1 VISARAR
8 PGSVW
13 LLHCVHP
20 AWGASTL
27 LELSPPTLITAKAA
41 LRRQDGGGW
50 RASGDA
56 FRASITS
63 VNANTRRVA
72 VGHAA
77 AAPPLLLRRWAASV
91 SKLVELVQIGRFE
104 PVHDYDE
111 P

>member
-1 VISARAR
+1 
-8 PGSVW
+8 
-13 LLHCVHP
+13 LHSSLTLR
-20 AWGASTL
+20 AST
-27 LELSPPTLITAKAA
+27 
-41 LRRQDGGGW
+41 
-50 RASGDA
+50 
-56 FRASITS
+56 TS
-63 VNANTRRVA
+63 VNTNTLRVAA

>member
-1 VISARAR
+1 VAGGPAVTGLRWAR
-8 PGSVW
+8 S
-13 LLHCVHP
+13 LH
-20 AWGASTL
+20 SSL
-27 LELSPPTLITAKAA
+27 
-41 LRRQDGGGW
+41 
-50 RASGDA
+50 A

-63 VNANTRRVA
+63 VNTNTRRVA